1 MFLRTK
7 VDVVVAG
14 FQNVDVVVVDVV
26 DVVVAVVDVVVVLLL
41 LVLVLVLVLVV
52 VLAVVVASVIVCLP
66 RRRVVKIRDRV
77 SVRCAAPT
85 YVVTT
90 RNAPSK
96 SGREF
101 HVSLDSSET

>member
-1 MFLRTK
+1 MLS
-7 VDVVVAG
+7 
-14 FQNVDVVVVDVV
+14 NVDVVVVDVV
-26 DVVVAVVDVVVVLLL
+26 VAVVAVVDVVVVVVLL

-52 VLAVVVASVIVCLP
+52 VLAVVVAFVVVCLP

-90 RNAPSK
+90 RNVPSK
-96 SGREF
+96 SEREF
-101 HVSLDSSET
+101 HVSPDSGGT